1 MLRSTI
7 AFLLLASI
15 AASAHAGVVSYA
27 TTGSQLC
34 VGASGCGV
42 AQQTIGGALTV
53 QFQPVATSTVNV
65 AGQSFAS
72 LGQLVVS
79 CVGGGT
85 ACGDQSLAGLN
96 LYINISQ
103 SAPSSGNGS
112 ISGGVISGSIRG
124 TASNAVITWSV
135 PNTVAIGAVTYA
147 IANTPLALVPPS
159 ANSGVTTI
167 QALITDPN

>member
-1 MLRSTI
+1 MSRSLI
-7 AFLLLASI
+7 PFLLLAFI
-15 AASAHAGVVSYA
+15 GGAAHAGPVTFA
-27 TTGSQLC
+27 TNASQLC
-34 VGASGCGV
+34 IGAAGCGTSS
-42 AQQTIGGALTV
+42 QTIGGLIV
-53 QFQPVATSTVNV
+53 QFQPIAASPLNV

-72 LGQLVVS
+72 LGQIIVS

-85 ACGDQSLAGLN
+85 GCADQSLAGLN

-103 SAPSSGNGS
+103 TVPSFGNGS
-112 ISGGVISGSIRG
+112 ISGGVITGSIRG

-135 PNTVAIGAVTYA
+135 PNAITIGTIGYA

-159 ANSGVTTI
+159 ANGGVTTI